1 MEGNLGHKTEG
12 KVSVCKKTFSV
23 LSLAI
28 LLVEAMVFRYSLK
41 LQAKDRRFFLDYMRD
56 FNAKSKDNLFHI

>member
-12 KVSVCKKTFSV
+12 NVSVCKKTFQ
-23 LSLAI
+23 SLAI

>member
-1 MEGNLGHKTEG
+1 MEANLGHKTEG
-12 KVSVCKKTFSV
+12 KVSVCKKTFQSY
-23 LSLAI
+23 LAI

>member
-12 KVSVCKKTFSV
+12 KVGVCKKTFSV

-41 LQAKDRRFFLDYMRD
+41 LQVKDRRFFLDYMRD